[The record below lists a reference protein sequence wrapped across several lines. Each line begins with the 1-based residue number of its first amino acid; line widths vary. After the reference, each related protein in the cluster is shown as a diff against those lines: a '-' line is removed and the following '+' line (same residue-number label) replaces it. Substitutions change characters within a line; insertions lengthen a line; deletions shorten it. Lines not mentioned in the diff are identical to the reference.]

1 MLIVDKAK
9 LLSLYNSKKGQRG
22 YILANGPSLLNEDL
36 HKLNNKSNI
45 ITLNASSALEDKY
58 KFHSEYYCLTDP
70 RFLEIE
76 EKRNIA
82 FHKLKDMNS
91 TCLCRDILKDNLSFE
106 GFNPIY
112 LNSIGRDGF
121 SRNLLNGF
129 YFGAT
134 TTMLAV
140 QLAYWIGLR
149 EVFILGLDL
158 DYLSS
163 SYSRFYHEE
172 NTQVTDL
179 LVSVQIRNLSL
190 ASRVFTE
197 ENRSIYL
204 TNMKSWASSYMRCK
218 DLE

>member
-1 MLIVDKAK
+1 M
-9 LLSLYNSKKGQRG
+9 
-22 YILANGPSLLNEDL
+22 
-36 HKLNNKSNI
+36 
-45 ITLNASSALEDKY
+45 
-58 KFHSEYYCLTDP
+58 
-70 RFLEIE
+70 
-76 EKRNIA
+76 
-82 FHKLKDMNS
+82 
-91 TCLCRDILKDNLSFE
+91 
-106 GFNPIY
+106 
-112 LNSIGRDGF
+112 
-121 SRNLLNGF
+121 NGF

>member
-1 MLIVDKAK
+1 MGNIVVEKVW
-9 LLSLYNSKKGQRG
+9 
-22 YILANGPSLLNEDL
+22 
-36 HKLNNKSNI
+36 
-45 ITLNASSALEDKY
+45 
-58 KFHSEYYCLTDP
+58 LTDTAVWIRTADGKEACEKFAEFP
-70 RFLEIE
+70 RLRFATPKQRAGFTLSNDGIHWKEIDE
-76 EKRNIA
+76 
-82 FHKLKDMNS
+82 D
-91 TCLCRDILKDNLSFE
+91 LSFE